1 VTAVESTTRTLEL
14 LALGLLP
21 GVIMIITDYWMPGM
35 TGYELL
41 KRVKESAAA
50 QAHQGLIYI

>member
-1 VTAVESTTRTLEL
+1 MTRALEL
-14 LALGLLP
+14 LAMGLLP
-21 GVIMIITDYWMPGM
+21 DISMIITDYWMPGM